1 MPVAVTIY
9 TAVDDTRIESGGR
22 AEDRKGKIEGKI
34 VGKDRKK
41 KGSKNKEAKNRR
53 RKKENT

>member
-41 KGSKNKEAKNRR
+41 GSKNKEAKNRR
-53 RKKENT
+53 RKKEKT